1 MYTFE
6 VYINYQ
12 EVISI
17 SLVLLTGSIRNP
29 VKRIN
34 SVEIVN
40 TDCTQVGHGKLSQSM
55 IRGASLYVT
64 C

>member
-1 MYTFE
+1 MPTTTCE
-6 VYINYQ
+6 VYTNYQ

-17 SLVLLTGSIRNP
+17 SLVLFTGSIRNP

-34 SVEIVN
+34 SVEIVSKE
-40 TDCTQVGHGKLSQSM
+40 CTQVEEQSQSM